1 MRTFPEARPIL
12 PIDLP
17 LVRRLA
23 AHGVSLDS
31 ATNLTRG
38 PHTLEGA
45 LWSSVPLADFG
56 TPTFVLRDSETA
68 YVAQFRHRNGDSQ
81 AHITFIAPDVSLCGD
96 SGWLSLIDSMT
107 QAAGRRGATMLK
119 AEVCETGLKAVRRHV
134 ATLWF
139 CLRCVQGKPCRS
151 GLLSPLAR
159 PKEMSCASI

>member
-68 YVAQFRHRNGDSQ
+68 YVAQFRHRSGDSQ

-119 AEVCETGLKAVRRHV
+119 AEVCETGSAFTV
-134 ATLWF
+134 
-139 CLRCVQGKPCRS
+139 LRQAGFSVY
-151 GLLSPLAR
+151 AR
-159 PKEMSCASI
+159 QEIWKR